1 MDNTKNTTV
10 ALDYETICYNYDIL
24 NRVIFNKKNERRY
37 PIDRLLLKRLFKM
50 RRALKDAV
58 LSMPTDGKA
67 AVVRI

>member
-1 MDNTKNTTV
+1 MDTKNTTV
-10 ALDYETICYNYDIL
+10 ALDYETIYYNYDVL

-37 PIDRLLLKRLFKM
+37 PIDRLTLKRLFKM